1 MCVVCILDNQD
12 TSYIVDDN
20 IPLYILLDFL
30 PIFIYTLIHTGI
42 KEIEVEFLYTWNLVD
57 QNLLS
62 GEGGYYLT
70 TLCTASQL
78 INTYIKHSPNTV
90 LNSLARSSLHVSRLS
105 FAFDNCSISYISL
118 GQVSSIY
125 FVYMYK

>member
-1 MCVVCILDNQD
+1 M
-12 TSYIVDDN
+12 
-20 IPLYILLDFL
+20 
-30 PIFIYTLIHTGI
+30 

-78 INTYIKHSPNTV
+78 TNTYTKRSTA
-90 LNSLARSSLHVSRLS
+90 LSSLARLAAVRM
-105 FAFDNCSISYISL
+105 
-118 GQVSSIY
+118 IY
-125 FVYMYK
+125 